1 MAAPIEVH
9 SVAVWNTL
17 RRSATENNIPIVV
30 DFHAGWCQPC
40 KAIAPIYHQLANQHH
55 RAIFLCVD
63 VDRNQPIATKY
74 NITAMP
80 TFLVIRNGDVAD
92 TLRGADPQ
100 GLAAMV
106 ARHAAVPPLPPAADE
121 ARVAGNAAFAAGDLA
136 AAAAHYT
143 RGLEVAPDSAVL
155 HANRALMY
163 IRQVRGA
170 PSRDARME
178 LRGQA
183 MRDAD
188 AATDLEPR
196 WGKGWVRSAEAVL
209 LSGDDEVLEGM
220 STSAEGRRE
229 DKRRMLAAV
238 LETLFNAANL
248 SDGKLR
254 ADALAMRDDVRARLE
269 ALSAS

>member
-17 RRSATENNIPIVV
+17 RRGATENNIPVVV
-30 DFHAGWCQPC
+30 DFHAEWCQPC

-55 RAIFLCVD
+55 RAIFLRVD

-92 TLRGADPQ
+92 TLRGGSRPWA
-100 GLAAMV
+100 
-106 ARHAAVPPLPPAADE
+106 
-121 ARVAGNAAFAAGDLA
+121 AGNAAFAAGDLA

-143 RGLEVAPDSAVL
+143 RGLEVAPNSAVL

-170 PSRDARME
+170 PSRDARMR
-178 LRGQA
+178 LRRQA

-188 AATDLEPR
+188 AATGLEPR

-269 ALSAS
+269 ALSES